1 MDPIKQFDADK
12 AERIKALSRDGEF
25 RDLSLK
31 WLETCMRKKYVY
43 NFEWLGRP
51 IIQTPNDIVAL
62 QEIVFA
68 TKPDLII
75 ETGIAHGGSLILSAS
90 LLALN
95 AMCGGPSDFKVV
107 GVDIDI
113 RAHNRAAIER
123 HPMAR
128 HITMIQGS
136 STAADVVA
144 QARRH
149 AAKSRSTLVCLDSN
163 HTRDHV
169 AAELEAYAGLV
180 SVGSYCIVFDTFVD
194 DVPADV
200 FPDRPWG
207 PGNNPKTAVREFLV
221 RHPEFKVDATFDKL
235 MITAAPGGFLKRVS

>member
-1 MDPIKQFDADK
+1 VDPVRQFDAERE
-12 AERIKALSRDGEF
+12 ERIRALGSDAEF
-25 RDLSLK
+25 RELSLK
-31 WLETCMRKKYVY
+31 WLESSMRKKYVY

-90 LLALN
+90 LMALN
-95 AMCGGPSDFKVV
+95 AMCGGPSAFKVV
-107 GVDIDI
+107 GVDIEI

-128 HITMIQGS
+128 HIAMIEGS

-144 QARRH
+144 EVKRY
-149 AAKSRSTLVCLDSN
+149 AAQSRSILVCLDSN

-169 AAELEAYAGLV
+169 AAELEAYASLV
-180 SVGSYCIVFDTFVD
+180 SPGSYCIVFDTFVD

-207 PGNNPKTAVREFLV
+207 PGNNPKTAVREFLA
-221 RHPEFKVDATFDKL
+221 RHPEFEVDATFDKL
-235 MITAAPGGFLKRVS
+235 MITAAPGGFLRRLR